1 MTLAAGTACEKTIH
15 AMIDNT
21 AGSCCYGNHKLPA
34 LGLYGGWESGN
45 EGTNLLAGFDLVVCS
60 EFTAGVA

>member
-1 MTLAAGTACEKTIH
+1 
-15 AMIDNT
+15 MIDNT
-21 AGSCCYGNHKLPA
+21 AGSCCYGNRKLPA